1 MPPDDAAFASF
12 ERKWLEANPEQATV
26 AVFLAP
32 DERRRASA
40 FGVLVHELEQT
51 TFSVREPQVAAVKL
65 NWWRQ
70 ELISAGAGTPRH
82 PVTKELFDDARA
94 RSIAESSWSNLIDG
108 ALAQFDG
115 AAASALPDSIS
126 TLAAFYRPVASLEAA
141 LAADQSARSDAD
153 ARLWISAHLLH
164 SAVLTVDNRA
174 IPLDLL
180 ARHGLARSAL
190 TEPSPARAALLRD
203 YLGLVR
209 DEIDAALAQ
218 LPQASLGRRVRARL
232 DRELAA
238 RASAAADPLALLAG
252 HPRQRRW
259 RSLWLSWR
267 EARRSA
273 VSDATRLPGLSQ

>member
-1 MPPDDAAFASF
+1 MPPEDAAFASF
-12 ERKWLEANPEQATV
+12 ERKWLDANPEQATV

-32 DERRRASA
+32 GERRRASA
-40 FGVLVHELEQT
+40 FGSLVHELEQT
-51 TFSVREPQVAAVKL
+51 TFGLREPQVAAAKL

-70 ELISAGAGTPRH
+70 ELTSATAARPRH
-82 PVTKELFDDARA
+82 PIARELFDDERT
-94 RSIAESSWSNLIDG
+94 RSINPTHWSNLVDG
-108 ALAQFDG
+108 ALAQLDST
-115 AAASALPDSIS
+115 AASALDDSIS
-126 TLAAFYRPVASLEAA
+126 TLAAFYRPVAFLEAA
-141 LAADQSARSDAD
+141 VSAQENTRTEAD

-164 SAVLTVDNRA
+164 SAARPGHDRA

-190 TEPSPARAALLRD
+190 AEPSPARTALLRD

-218 LPQASLGRRVRARL
+218 APQASLGRRVRARL

-238 RASAAADPLALLAG
+238 RASAAADPSALLAR
-252 HPRQRRW
+252 HPAPRRW

-267 EARRSA
+267 EARRKTA
-273 VSDATRLPGLSQ
+273 GATDPK

>member
-259 RSLWLSWR
+259 RSLLLSWR

>member
-40 FGVLVHELEQT
+40 FGSLVHELEQT

-70 ELISAGAGTPRH
+70 ELISAGAGKPRH
-82 PVTKELFDDARA
+82 PVTRELFDDERA

-108 ALAQFDG
+108 ALAQLDG

-126 TLAAFYRPVASLEAA
+126 TLAAFYLPVAALEAA
-141 LAADQSARSDAD
+141 LAADQPVRGDAD

-164 SAVLTVDNRA
+164 AAALTVDDRA

-190 TEPSPARAALLRD
+190 IEPSPARSALLCD
-203 YLGLVR
+203 YLGLVQ
-209 DEIDAALAQ
+209 DEIDDALAQ
-218 LPQASLGRRVRARL
+218 GSWASLGRRVRARL

-273 VSDATRLPGLSQ
+273 VSDATRLPSRSQ